1 MGLWRKFLH
10 QHNRQILPIDSIIS
24 KKDKR
29 RNGIKER
36 RDKPFIDNEERKM
49 EENDADQPKT
59 KLSETTS
66 VINTATSTQPT
77 ESLITLG
84 GNSTSPTLSLPTN
97 QVKIFHLHKN
107 EAIPTQN
114 STPYDDEKTP
124 ENGVK
129 NPSLPSKPKQPPE
142 QNVPIT
148 PDNPVLP
155 PINSPPIN
163 KPPNPKTDEIPKTSK
178 PAIVGMIFA
187 IILALIVLVII
198 IRKVSFNKNYF
209 RQRTLH
215 QQLLDNDENNNSYND
230 VDDNSSISEN
240 TQKNNT
246 IFILNKPQR
255 TLTKDRIEDI
265 SSNVTNIYSHTLDNL
280 ENSDIKH
287 DSIDSSLNIS
297 VDIHIP
303 PKIVNWEECMR

>member
-1 MGLWRKFLH
+1 
-10 QHNRQILPIDSIIS
+10 
-24 KKDKR
+24 
-29 RNGIKER
+29 
-36 RDKPFIDNEERKM
+36 
-49 EENDADQPKT
+49 DADQPKT

-97 QVKIFHLHKN
+97 QVHLHKN

-129 NPSLPSKPKQPPE
+129 NPSLPSKPKQPSE

-163 KPPNPKTDEIPKTSK
+163 NPPNHKTDEIPKTSK

-215 QQLLDNDENNNSYND
+215 QQL
-230 VDDNSSISEN
+230 
-240 TQKNNT
+240 
-246 IFILNKPQR
+246 